1 MPRESKTTIQKL
13 SSRQVR
19 FLATPDSDP
28 ELKKVVANP
37 INTSRD
43 QKNNYAV
50 DGLVKALKDL
60 NPKIAQIAQKN
71 RIATDRRETDEGSL
85 AALQGLPAKEG
96 AEPAY
101 MRAFDQRSAISGA
114 NQHKLEMNEAWLN
127 KPEDQ
132 TREAFIAEWSEKAQ
146 ADTADRSPEYGV
158 KFLEMTKAETLRINM
173 GGQAAD
179 MEKIAIENRSNS
191 NTALT
196 TMLDDPNVPASV
208 KTLQIWRASGKE
220 AGLTAEEL
228 NEDLVRQVEVAA
240 LDGDQELYEL
250 LAKGN
255 ADGVPSLLEHPTY
268 KNRLANAQHKAEKKS
283 EENDLDTQAK
293 VNFKNTE
300 DTKDMRTA
308 AFKVLAGGGTLDDA
322 KAELIAKNY
331 TDGQMF
337 TTDLKN
343 LISTDKLLNL
353 DAAAFP
359 ETMTKIIQGDP
370 SVTELSIYQDNG
382 MTDSQK
388 AAAVRAL
395 NDPSGLAKHMNS
407 IEYKTALADGK
418 TTIKLAAVNIAAS
431 EGSLDRTDWKSSDE
445 YVWQE
450 ETKEAAYQGLRNEL
464 AHEKDPA
471 KHAGIQKKWADKFKE
486 NMKGMD
492 AAWNLKKRSNFI
504 YRTKGGLAE
513 AMTGEWISKEMY
525 QIHLAY
531 FAEDDAA
538 EEVAKEAARKKL
550 QVGKP
555 RTFDESTDFVSANS
569 N

>member
-28 ELKKVVANP
+28 ELTKVVANP

-71 RIATDRRETDEGSL
+71 RIATDRRETDAGSL
-85 AALQGLPAKEG
+85 AALQGLPAKED

-132 TREAFIAEWSEKAQ
+132 TREQFITEWSAKAQ

-179 MEKIAIENRSNS
+179 MEKIAIENRANS
-191 NTALT
+191 NTALA
-196 TMLDDPNVPASV
+196 TMLNDPNVPASV
-208 KTLQIWRASGKE
+208 KTLQVWRASGKE

-240 LDGDQELYEL
+240 LDGDQELYDL
-250 LAKGN
+250 LVKGN
-255 ADGVPSLLEHPTY
+255 ADGVPSLIEHPTY
-268 KNRLANAQHKAEKKS
+268 KYRLAAAQHKAEKKS

-293 VNFKNTE
+293 VNFANTE
-300 DTKDMRTA
+300 ATKGMRTDA
-308 AFKVLAGGGTLDDA
+308 YKTLAGGGSLEDA
-322 KAELIAKNY
+322 KAKLNPDNY
-331 TDGQMF
+331 EDGAMY

-343 LISTDKLLNL
+343 LISTDKLLAV
-353 DAAAFP
+353 DPAAFP

-370 SVTELSIYQDNG
+370 SVTELSIYQDSG
-382 MTDSQK
+382 MTDTQK

-395 NDPSGLAKHMNS
+395 NDPTGEAKHMNS
-407 IEYKTALADGK
+407 LEYRNALADGK
-418 TTIKLAAVNIAAS
+418 TTIGLAAIRISSAS
-431 EGSLDRTDWKSSDE
+431 GDLDRTDWKSSEE
-445 YVWQE
+445 YVFQE

-464 AHEKDPA
+464 AHERDPA
-471 KHAGIQKKWADKFKE
+471 KHAGIQKKWADKFKD
-486 NMKGMD
+486 NMTGMND
-492 AAWNLKKRSNFI
+492 AWNLKKRSNFI
-504 YRTKGGLAE
+504 YRTRAGLAE
-513 AMTGEWISKEMY
+513 AMTGEWISRETY

-531 FAEDDAA
+531 FAEDDAV

-550 QVGKP
+550 QVGKD
-555 RTFDESTDFVSANS
+555 RTFDESTDFISTNS